1 MGAWGQLGVGKY
13 SYNAESPKQGSQR
26 FDSQVR
32 LCPSG
37 YDKCCETVRLLYLY
51 FLHCPES
58 PVVVHAFG
66 DNGASVYQ
74 FLQEEMRCLGLAT
87 ALKAVVFHGGPSEY
101 YTVIP
106 VALRKGGK
114 VTDDQSWAHA
124 AIVATI

>member
-1 MGAWGQLGVGKY
+1 M
-13 SYNAESPKQGSQR
+13 
-26 FDSQVR
+26 
-32 LCPSG
+32 
-37 YDKCCETVRLLYLY
+37 
-51 FLHCPES
+51 
-58 PVVVHAFG
+58 VHAFG

-106 VALRKGGK
+106 VALREGGK

-124 AIVATI
+124 AIVATSITVLRQTKCHEIVLTLHFDLLGKYVSCISVLYKT

>member
-1 MGAWGQLGVGKY
+1 MKASEKFLLTGKDDLCCA
-13 SYNAESPKQGSQR
+13 SIFSPALPTGSTLQ
-26 FDSQVR
+26 FR
-32 LCPSG
+32 LF
-37 YDKCCETVRLLYLY
+37 VQY
-51 FLHCPES
+51 FLHFCLES
-58 PVVVHAFG
+58 PVLVHAFG

-74 FLQEEMRCLGLAT
+74 FLHEEMRCLGLAT

-106 VALRKGGK
+106 VALREGGK